1 MAHSVFNFGRMEG
14 QIVMVMGELAQETE
28 VLVIGSGPGGYAA
41 AFRAADL
48 GKDVTMVDTAARPGG
63 VCLFKG
69 CIPSKTYLYLAELIG
84 DAARAESMGVR
95 FGKPQI
101 DLEGLRRW
109 KAEVIDKMAGG
120 LVSLSNSRGVQLI
133 QGRAEFESSTSA
145 RIYDSEVSRIK
156 FKHAILATGSTPIA
170 LPGTEFKPGGRIMSS
185 TGALALA
192 DVPEKMLVLGG
203 GYVGLELGM
212 VYAALGSQISL
223 VELQDRL
230 LMGVDADLVSPLQKR
245 LTSLFESIALNT
257 KVTAMAE
264 DEKGVNVTIE
274 GPDGTAEQRFD
285 RVLVAIGRRP
295 SSGDIGLEHT
305 GVQMDEKGFVIVDDQ
320 LRTADKRIFAVGD
333 VVGGMML
340 AHKAT
345 REGKIAAEVIAGE
358 PSAFDVRAIPAVV
371 YTDPQ
376 IAWCGMT
383 EEQAREENIPIAV
396 QRFPWKFSGRATT
409 MGAPDGL
416 TKMITD
422 PDSGRV
428 IGVGITGRHAE
439 GLVAEGALAIEMGA
453 LAEDVAL
460 TIHPH
465 PTLSETE
472 SEAAELFFGS
482 ATHILSKTAKS

>member
-1 MAHSVFNFGRMEG
+1 
-14 QIVMVMGELAQETE
+14 MVMGELAQETE

-48 GKDVTMVDTAARPGG
+48 GKDVTMVDVAARPGG

-69 CIPSKTYLYLAELIG
+69 CIPSKTFLYLAELID
-84 DAARAESMGVR
+84 DAARAESMGIR

-101 DLEGLRRW
+101 DLEGLRGW
-109 KAEVIDKMAGG
+109 KAEVIDRMAGG
-120 LVSLSNSRGVQLI
+120 LVSLSNARGVQVI
-133 QGRAEFESSTSA
+133 QGRAEFESSTSV
-145 RIYDSEVSRIK
+145 RLSESEVSRIN

-170 LPGTEFKPGGRIMSS
+170 LPGTEFTPGGRIMSS

-192 DVPEKMLVLGG
+192 DIPEKLLVLGG

-230 LMGVDADLVSPLQKR
+230 LMGVDSDLVKPLQKR
-245 LTSLFESIALNT
+245 LTSIFEAIALKT

-264 DEKGVNVTIE
+264 DETGVQVTIE
-274 GPDGTAEQRFD
+274 GPEGRSEQRYD

-295 SSGDIGLEHT
+295 NSKGLGLENT
-305 GVQMDEKGFVIVDDQ
+305 AVQVDEKGFVTVDDQ
-320 LRTADKRIFAVGD
+320 LRTADERIFAVGD

-358 PSAFDVRAIPAVV
+358 PSAFDARAIPAVV

-376 IAWCGMT
+376 IAWCGIT
-383 EEQAREENIPIAV
+383 EEQAKKENIPINI

-409 MGAPDGL
+409 MGAPEGL

-422 PDSGRV
+422 PDSGRI
-428 IGVGITGRHAE
+428 IGVGIAGRDAE
-439 GLVAEGALAIEMGA
+439 GLVAEGVLAIEMGA

-460 TIHPH
+460 SIHPH

-482 ATHILSKTAKS
+482 ATHIISKTA